1 MGQSAAEKTTIFRAL
16 APASGELR
24 CEGKL
29 HGTPCP
35 NGARID
41 LRHVSST
48 ECGAALPGLHMDH
61 TYDVQQPICAIWS
74 RALPAVAPS
83 SWDDGICGALV
94 AQLLVGTEDRV
105 LAQCSARRVWRRQVR
120 VRCDNTRGS
129 VEARVR
135 CAYEYVDG
143 LRVG

>member
-61 TYDVQQPICAIWS
+61 TYDVQHI
-74 RALPAVAPS
+74 
-83 SWDDGICGALV
+83 
-94 AQLLVGTEDRV
+94 
-105 LAQCSARRVWRRQVR
+105 ARRPEVSTRNPRRAGR
-120 VRCDNTRGS
+120 STGS
-129 VEARVR
+129 CGCAPARSQTAR
-135 CAYEYVDG
+135 
-143 LRVG
+143 